1 MNLLTNAIEAIQVGI
16 EDYEDGSRRRLL
28 ASVRNVYAGLSLF
41 YKEALRRKSPPESK
55 EVLIKAQVQLQK
67 NPAGKVVAI
76 GTGRKTVNVHQI
88 QGRFSSLGITT
99 DWQKFKKISSVRND
113 VEHYYS
119 TINEK
124 TLKGVIANA
133 FVILRDFIDRELHED
148 PKSLLGEKTW
158 DKMLQIAGVYQAERI
173 ACDETIE
180 SIDWNSP
187 TLFGAVENLHCVE
200 CGADLLMATPMN
212 SPRDQVSL
220 QCRACGSGETA
231 EELIPRAISDELS
244 WELYLSFTD
253 GNEFPYVSCPECSKE
268 AYVISEEKCAY
279 CDHEATHICVRCG
292 ENILPE
298 ELDSSPLCGWCDYMK
313 NKND

>member
-1 MNLLTNAIEAIQVGI
+1 MSLLTNAIEAIQVGI
-16 EDYEDGSRRRLL
+16 EDYEDGSRPRLL
-28 ASVRNVYAGLSLF
+28 AAVRNVYAGLLLF
-41 YKEALRRKSPPESK
+41 YKEALRRKSPPGSNG
-55 EVLIKAQVQLQK
+55 VLIKAHVKLQK
-67 NPAGKVVAI
+67 DSLGKVVAV

-88 QGRFSSLGITT
+88 QERFSSIGITT

-133 FVILRDFIDRELHED
+133 FVILRDFITKELHED
-148 PKSLLGEKTW
+148 PRSLLGERTW

-200 CGADLLMATPMN
+200 CGADLLMATPTN

-220 QCRACGSGETA
+220 KCRACGNGETA
-231 EELIPRAISDELS
+231 EELIPRAIADELS

-253 GNEFPYVSCPECSKE
+253 GNELPYVSCPECSIE
-268 AYVISEEKCAY
+268 AYIISETKCAY
-279 CDHEATHICVRCG
+279 CDHEALHICVRCG
-292 ENILPE
+292 NNILPE
-298 ELDSSPLCGWCDYMK
+298 ELDSSPLCGWCAYMI